1 MDTRAPFDDPEWS
14 NPPPEPLGR
23 RLAAIEE
30 RLDAIEGSLR
40 TEIAR
45 DLQTASEEMRRAVSE
60 LGRLLLRDL
69 DRLTRVLGE
78 HRDEIVDRLT
88 PAPAAPGT
96 APGTAPPAALAPTAD
111 GAEVGPAPAPGE
123 TLAMTGEDGRW
134 RVPGRRRKR
143 SRRGR
148 A

>member
-1 MDTRAPFDDPEWS
+1 MDTRAPFDDPEWAPAS
-14 NPPPEPLGR
+14 LADSLEQ
-23 RLAAIEE
+23 RLAAIED

-40 TEIAR
+40 SEIAQ
-45 DLQTASEEMRRAVSE
+45 DLRTASEEMRRSVSE

-88 PAPAAPGT
+88 AAPAVVA
-96 APGTAPPAALAPTAD
+96 APPPVPGAAP
-111 GAEVGPAPAPGE
+111 PE
-123 TLAMTGEDGRW
+123 TDYELVEPSDEPEPLTGEAGRW
-134 RVPGRRRKR
+134 RVPSRKR
-143 SRRGR
+143 KRPPQ